1 MEQKLILNLIS
12 NDNQKVQAEVVC
24 GFIYNKNKYLFYSL
38 ESLGINI
45 YKEYQKKENRNV
57 YLAQMF
63 DGEEI
68 KLKGL
73 FDDELK
79 SVMEILSFWV
89 SKIGLQEDLN
99 QSDDVE
105 VVDIQNIVKSKKI
118 KEDLE
123 FEPSKITASLYC
135 LIGIQKM
142 YNSFKFKSSTD
153 YKIESLEEQLRIAYK
168 DIDELAEM
176 INEQAKSKS
185 LSLVI

>member
-1 MEQKLILNLIS
+1 
-12 NDNQKVQAEVVC
+12 
-24 GFIYNKNKYLFYSL
+24 
-38 ESLGINI
+38 
-45 YKEYQKKENRNV
+45 
-57 YLAQMF
+57 MF

-135 LIGIQKM
+135 LIGIKKM